1 MSDEEY
7 SDYDFEEGDLDD
19 VFSILD
25 GHSLESPTDTAS
37 FEDEDPKE
45 SKAKKQ
51 PITEQHRALLKEA
64 LNDADHQTSLILPE
78 HHPKLRSTPALFDCP
93 IFRWTPENFFDKSIV
108 PCVHCDNC
116 IPKRKDAHG
125 RFADDHSYRVRI
137 LYYSYTCSTTQ
148 TRFNKVSTAFM
159 KKITPGL
166 ANAFPYC
173 LTLKAGL
180 SRMLLV
186 DIHHNIVGPN
196 GLNPYLRTL
205 KRARSERWSYL
216 CGIFNARMET
226 QFSTV
231 EPSLRPTS
239 RPLAE
244 YLAQQDVYEGKGLLD
259 CWLALTEGA
268 LDVAEATMS
277 MSRAKKCISIDAT
290 YKYSSHIRV
299 YDPATGKHNT
309 PESMKGLHIVQNEIG
324 QILHI
329 AFIGSESHEHIGPTL
344 DKVLANVDQEGWTPT
359 GEKDLIGTF
368 NMTRAE
374 SIFNQ
379 RIIR

>member
-7 SDYDFEEGDLDD
+7 SDYNFEKGDLDI

-25 GHSLESPTDTAS
+25 GHPLEPPTDTAS
-37 FEDEDPKE
+37 FDDEDPKE
-45 SKAKKQ
+45 SKAKKE

-93 IFRWTPENFFDKSIV
+93 IFHWTPENCFNKSIV
-108 PCVHCDNC
+108 PCVHG
-116 IPKRKDAHG
+116 KDAHG
-125 RFADDHSYRVRI
+125 RFADNHSYRVRI
-137 LYYSYTCSTTQ
+137 LYNSYTCSTTQ
-148 TRFNKVSTAFM
+148 RRFNMVSTAFM
-159 KKITPGL
+159 KKITPAL

-196 GLNPYLRTL
+196 GLNHYLRTL

-231 EPSLRPTS
+231 EPSLCPTS

-290 YKYSSHIRV
+290 YKYSSQIRV
-299 YDPATGKHNT
+299 YNPATGKHNT
-309 PESMKGLHIVQNEIG
+309 PESMKGLQIVQNEIG

-329 AFIGSESHEHIGPTL
+329 GFIGSESHEHIGPTL
-344 DKVLANVDQEGWTPT
+344 DKVLANADQEGWTPT

-368 NMTRAE
+368 HMTRAE